1 MQTFILKL
9 KITRQ
14 KLFYLSQSQF
24 MSNLQLTLHVA
35 GEPVLV
41 GEAVIR
47 PLLSEGD
54 LHTVLHLDVID
65 LGEAPDE
72 QVDHDQGGVICNQRV
87 LNARIRGRSAVIC
100 YTDYNYWN

>member
-1 MQTFILKL
+1 MAI
-9 KITRQ
+9 
-14 KLFYLSQSQF
+14 
-24 MSNLQLTLHVA
+24 LQLTLHVA

-100 YTDYNYWN
+100 YTDYNYWK

>member
-1 MQTFILKL
+1 
-9 KITRQ
+9 
-14 KLFYLSQSQF
+14 
-24 MSNLQLTLHVA
+24 MSNLQLTLHVTS
-35 GEPVLV
+35 EPVLV

-100 YTDYNYWN
+100 YTDYNYWK